1 MNMDEEQLAYS
12 KSIST
17 QNRNKKT
24 YFHFDKHFGT
34 DRRFISE
41 KIAYFIDL
49 LCCIPN
55 VSPSPPGFQTYNSD
69 LDNVERI
76 S

>member
-1 MNMDEEQLAYS
+1 MNMDEEQLAFS
-12 KSIST
+12 KNIST
-17 QNRNKKT
+17 QNRKKKT
-24 YFHFDKHFGT
+24 YFLRDKHFGT
-34 DRRFISE
+34 DRKFISE
-41 KIAYFIDL
+41 KIACFIDL

-55 VSPSPPGFQTYNSD
+55 VSPSPPGFQTYNND